1 MMGKT
6 NELSQGLHKF
16 IVVKHTD
23 GIGYYKGS
31 SEDWW
36 RLDQNHTW
44 EIYAT
49 SFSKQMASQ
58 AITNKGFYTKY

>member
-1 MMGKT
+1 MAYKKVLITKVSHKKNLMMGKT

-31 SEDWW
+31 SED
-36 RLDQNHTW
+36 
-44 EIYAT
+44 
-49 SFSKQMASQ
+49 
-58 AITNKGFYTKY
+58 